1 MKIAVIS
8 PEPLGARMS
17 GIGIRMLELA
27 RVLARRHEVR
37 LGVMEADP
45 GFNPGLPIFHYKKET
60 VAEHVS
66 DCAAVLVQGEP
77 ANYLLS
83 QKFGGAVI
91 VDLYD
96 PFMVEAL
103 SYDAAAHRFAKAS
116 TDIQLQK
123 GDYFLCAH
131 EAQRHFYTGCF
142 YAMGRLSPE
151 AYQKDP
157 ELESLIGIVPF
168 GVPGVPPALDGSTPL
183 RSRLR
188 LRPEAKLLFF
198 GTFYDWYDTDL
209 LQAVLEDM
217 LRDTDVHFAAVAH
230 LRSSTTPQ
238 KKYAAFRAWAE
249 QKSVLGSQVHI
260 LDWIPY
266 EERLA
271 AYRDCTAGMNLYAP
285 SLETSLSFR
294 TRILDFLYAGLP
306 VAAVRGGGL
315 DRAFE
320 GQPGLHLCAPD
331 PADVTRVLRP
341 LLDHPA
347 DAAER
352 GRLSTAAR
360 ERFSWEKTAAPLM
373 AYLDRLPSRG
383 TRKPHWWE
391 KVLR

>member
-37 LGVMEADP
+37 LGVMEAEP
-45 GFNPGLPIFHYKKET
+45 GFNPGLPVFHYKKET
-60 VAEHVS
+60 VTEAVA

-83 QKFGGAVI
+83 QNFGGAVI

-142 YAMGRLSPE
+142 YALGRLVPE

-157 ELESLIGIVPF
+157 ELETLIGIVPF
-168 GVPGVPPALDGSTPL
+168 GVSDAAPIFSTSHPL
-183 RSRLR
+183 RTRLS
-188 LRPEAKLLFF
+188 LGPEARLLFF

-209 LQAVLEDM
+209 LQAVLEDV
-217 LRDTDVHFAAVAH
+217 LRDTNVHFAAVAH

-249 QKSVLGSQVHI
+249 RRGILDKQVHI

-271 AYRDCTAGMNLYAP
+271 AYRDCTAGVNLYAP

-331 PADVTRVLRP
+331 PADVVRVLRP
-341 LLDHPA
+341 MLEHPA
-347 DAAER
+347 GDSER
-352 GRLSTAAR
+352 DRLSAAAR
-360 ERFSWEKTAAPLM
+360 GRFSWEKAAAPLL
-373 AYLDRLPSRG
+373 AYLDKLPGRG
-383 TRKPHWWE
+383 VKKARWWE
-391 KVLR
+391 KVIR